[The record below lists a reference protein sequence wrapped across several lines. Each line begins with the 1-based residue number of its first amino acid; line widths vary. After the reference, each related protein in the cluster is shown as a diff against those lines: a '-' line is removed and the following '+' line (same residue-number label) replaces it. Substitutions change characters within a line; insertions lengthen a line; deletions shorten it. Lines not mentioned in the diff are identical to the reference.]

1 MKNKLLPV
9 LLAGVLAFALTAC
22 GGGDTAAEEETAAS
36 QPASE
41 TASEV
46 SEPSEVI
53 PGEIVDEDGN
63 YLEGFTSGTDT
74 YEFIT
79 YSKPLADKESDED
92 GSKTYTIYIG
102 EEGSDEEE
110 TMFISFNYAD
120 FTSDGLEI
128 GRDDMKAVL
137 EKDGVKES
145 DMKELSIDGAD
156 ALQHTKQSGG
166 HETVTTSVFYGGNY
180 IDISLY
186 SLDADPSDFARQI
199 YNEVISKITISR

>member
-92 GSKTYTIYIG
+92 SGAFDSILDESVVVLPERSLLWHYRSK
-102 EEGSDEEE
+102 DEKLIA
-110 TMFISFNYAD
+110 FSNI
-120 FTSDGLEI
+120 
-128 GRDDMKAVL
+128 K
-137 EKDGVKES
+137 
-145 DMKELSIDGAD
+145 
-156 ALQHTKQSGG
+156 
-166 HETVTTSVFYGGNY
+166 
-180 IDISLY
+180 
-186 SLDADPSDFARQI
+186 I
-199 YNEVISKITISR
+199 YN